1 MFGEW
6 SYNLVLTVIIFSPL
20 LGVAWLALPPY
31 RQDKSVRTAALLSSL
46 FTLGLACYAYCWNAI
61 VRRVVVASATGMPV
75 STTHT
80 LVGAVLGVGMA
91 RGIAA
96 INVGVVRGI
105 FLSWVITVPAGA
117 LLAVVYFKAL
127 GLIL

>member
-1 MFGEW
+1 M
-6 SYNLVLTVIIFSPL
+6 
-20 LGVAWLALPPY
+20 
-31 RQDKSVRTAALLSSL
+31 
-46 FTLGLACYAYCWNAI
+46 
-61 VRRVVVASATGMPV
+61 VASATGMPV

-105 FLSWVITVPAGA
+105 FLSWIVTVPAGA
-117 LLAVVYFKAL
+117 LLAVVFFHLL
-127 GLIL
+127 GFVL

>member
-1 MFGEW
+1 MVTIGE
-6 SYNLVLTVIIFSPL
+6 NITHLTPSRGF
-20 LGVAWLALPPY
+20 
-31 RQDKSVRTAALLSSL
+31 AAELSAA
-46 FTLGLACYAYCWNAI
+46 TTI
-61 VRRVVVASATGMPV
+61 VVASATGMPV

-105 FLSWVITVPAGA
+105 FLSWIITVPAGA
-117 LLAVVYFKAL
+117 LLAVVFFKAL